1 MVLEEQ
7 EEEQQYA
14 LCLNMIVKNESHIIK
29 DTLIKLLQKIKFDY
43 WVISDTGSTD
53 ETREII
59 TDFFKEVGIPGELYE
74 DEWVDFADN
83 RNKALQ
89 HAFGKSKY
97 LLVFDADDEICGD
110 FVLPELTRDSYSLQF
125 GSYTRTQIVNSH
137 KRWKY
142 FGVLHEYIC
151 SDDSTIDD
159 ASTEI
164 IKGPYHVISGR
175 TGNRN
180 LDTNKYLKDAIIL
193 EKAYY
198 VALNAKDNIYIRYG
212 FYCANSYYDCQ
223 KYESAI
229 SWYKKTLE
237 NCGWSQEKYVSCLKL
252 YNCYNNMG
260 NKEAG
265 FFYLV
270 KSAEYD
276 RERAECYYELIK
288 YYSGSGLHDVAYGYY
303 GVLRDFYN
311 KSYLKTGLNN
321 KLFIDVNI
329 SDFFL
334 PYYVIIISDK
344 MRDYETGIQMYR
356 IIFTKK
362 CNIFDEWYIGNLLY
376 NLQFFIERIDEEE
389 DKTAFYL
396 LFQEYINFLLANNF
410 PIYKHYG
417 LMNKYKKYGIVAKEW
432 ASVLGLNGSPKSKFK
447 ILNLIL
453 FSNENISRF
462 RESYLKMIQIQKEY
476 IKSYSGNNIT
486 FYFYCYKEDLE
497 EEYIIEEN
505 MIYIKGVE
513 SYVPGILQ
521 KTMKAFEI
529 TKNMEY
535 DFLLRSNISTVIDY
549 SKLNEVLHEIPD
561 NVIYAGGSCRLLTWL
576 DHDYGVNKV
585 YNIPLVFGTS
595 IILKKEGVDKLI
607 ENKFLLDE
615 TIIDDVAFGIF
626 FNSFGDK
633 PYGFDSYYR
642 WNLNCMTN
650 GVIFYRNRVS
660 FEKENGNRTIEVD
673 NITNVIQQIIEREQR
688 YIGEVK

>member
-1 MVLEEQ
+1 
-7 EEEQQYA
+7 
-14 LCLNMIVKNESHIIK
+14 
-29 DTLIKLLQKIKFDY
+29 
-43 WVISDTGSTD
+43 
-53 ETREII
+53 
-59 TDFFKEVGIPGELYE
+59 
-74 DEWVDFADN
+74 
-83 RNKALQ
+83 
-89 HAFGKSKY
+89 
-97 LLVFDADDEICGD
+97 
-110 FVLPELTRDSYSLQF
+110 
-125 GSYTRTQIVNSH
+125 
-137 KRWKY
+137 
-142 FGVLHEYIC
+142 
-151 SDDSTIDD
+151 
-159 ASTEI
+159 
-164 IKGPYHVISGR
+164 
-175 TGNRN
+175 
-180 LDTNKYLKDAIIL
+180 
-193 EKAYY
+193 
-198 VALNAKDNIYIRYG
+198 
-212 FYCANSYYDCQ
+212 
-223 KYESAI
+223 
-229 SWYKKTLE
+229 
-237 NCGWSQEKYVSCLKL
+237 
-252 YNCYNNMG
+252 MG

>member
-1 MVLEEQ
+1 MKTRCVVL
-7 EEEQQYA
+7 
-14 LCLNMIVKNESHIIK
+14 
-29 DTLIKLLQKIKFDY
+29 
-43 WVISDTGSTD
+43 
-53 ETREII
+53 
-59 TDFFKEVGIPGELYE
+59 
-74 DEWVDFADN
+74 
-83 RNKALQ
+83 
-89 HAFGKSKY
+89 
-97 LLVFDADDEICGD
+97 
-110 FVLPELTRDSYSLQF
+110 
-125 GSYTRTQIVNSH
+125 
-137 KRWKY
+137 
-142 FGVLHEYIC
+142 
-151 SDDSTIDD
+151 
-159 ASTEI
+159 
-164 IKGPYHVISGR
+164 
-175 TGNRN
+175 
-180 LDTNKYLKDAIIL
+180 
-193 EKAYY
+193 
-198 VALNAKDNIYIRYG
+198 
-212 FYCANSYYDCQ
+212 
-223 KYESAI
+223 
-229 SWYKKTLE
+229 
-237 NCGWSQEKYVSCLKL
+237 
-252 YNCYNNMG
+252 
-260 NKEAG
+260 
-265 FFYLV
+265 
-270 KSAEYD
+270 
-276 RERAECYYELIK
+276 
-288 YYSGSGLHDVAYGYY
+288 
-303 GVLRDFYN
+303 
-311 KSYLKTGLNN
+311 
-321 KLFIDVNI
+321 
-329 SDFFL
+329 
-334 PYYVIIISDK
+334 
-344 MRDYETGIQMYR
+344 
-356 IIFTKK
+356 
-362 CNIFDEWYIGNLLY
+362 
-376 NLQFFIERIDEEE
+376 
-389 DKTAFYL
+389 
-396 LFQEYINFLLANNF
+396 
-410 PIYKHYG
+410 
-417 LMNKYKKYGIVAKEW
+417 
-432 ASVLGLNGSPKSKFK
+432 FK